1 MLLKACPRH
10 SALYAFS
17 TAHLPLALPLL
28 QPNTKMSALAARTSL
43 RTAAGARAAAPL
55 PRAALPARVS
65 IRARA
70 TENEVGCAAAA
81 PACSLALDLGLSLI
95 L

>member
-1 MLLKACPRH
+1 MLLKARPAYGLTLNQPSRLP
-10 SALYAFS
+10 SY
-17 TAHLPLALPLL
+17 LPL
-28 QPNTKMSALAARTSL
+28 QQSNTKMSALAARTSL

-70 TENEVGCAAAA
+70 TENEVGCVAAA
-81 PACSLALDLGLSLI
+81 PAC
-95 L
+95 